1 MSLILSRIEMDR
13 KIENLNK
20 KKVQVDYDRTL
31 KDWERMNLNEL
42 KELPPYSRYHVSKAI
57 KTYFGTSKGSSRAVN
72 SLSKQLEVE

>member
-1 MSLILSRIEMDR
+1 MPLIFSRIEMDR

-20 KKVQVDYDRTL
+20 KKVQMDYDRTL

-42 KELPPYSRYHVSKAI
+42 KELPPYSRHHVSKAI
-57 KTYFGTSKGSSRAVN
+57 KTYFGTSKGSSRAAN